1 MVEDEARE
9 GEEWKV
15 SVSDD
20 CPGVD
25 KCHGCLRWCSTCGDV
40 AHVCDMRLRGERC
53 DAHPVP
59 PTWQVLRERRKKAER
74 KRFDGQ
80 ELIREAEAELSDI
93 VDNEKARRA
102 FAEQEAEIERKF
114 WGAA

>member
-1 MVEDEARE
+1 MSDESECSGA
-9 GEEWKV
+9 G
-15 SVSDD
+15 
-20 CPGVD
+20 
-25 KCHGCLRWCSTCGDV
+25 KCHGCLGWCDMCEDV
-40 AHVCDMRLRGERC
+40 KHVCDMRLRGERC

-93 VDNEKARRA
+93 VDDEKARRA
-102 FAEQEAEIERKF
+102 FAEQEAQLERKF
-114 WGAA
+114 WGMA